1 MSRDPEEVWSPEYDS
16 TWEEEGEEKTRGQRE
31 PGNRRQF
38 NCRNRMRA
46 ARDLQNYRHGYVNDR
61 RYQCYANQPP
71 QASKPNLEFYQGN
84 RRFEPD
90 GLYIMDLLEKWKEKY
105 EILERNHS
113 YIQWLFPLREHG
125 MNSCAKP
132 LTEAE
137 IEEMKGDKRFP
148 GRFLEAYKLMLDF
161 YGIQLKD
168 EKTGEVTLADNCESR
183 FRNLNDHSHNNLRI
197 TRILKCL
204 GELGF
209 EHYQAP
215 LVKFFLEETLCNGR
229 LQNVKRSALDYFM
242 FTVKNKNQRRK
253 LVHFAW
259 KNYNQ
264 DKFIWGPV
272 EKLRTYQPP
281 AENEQGANN
290 KQKEKNNERDEE
302 SQINGQLD
310 SCDVISVEKMLN
322 CSDSDSENVE
332 SHRDSIKPD
341 KKPSKECI
349 PLQESYRKIP
359 GEGSS
364 KSSDAVYNN
373 KSLIPSSSIPSMN
386 GAQHLTE
393 DMDKKSNEEEQ
404 NQVSYE
410 VSPKHD
416 HNVPSAVGQKE
427 EGKEEG
433 HVLEEAVSTN
443 QNDNLQQENTHK
455 DNTPVGT
462 PRKRKRQNGEA
473 VSDGSPPKSND
484 ISGLPK
490 EDGEDDR
497 VDGVNDEVKKL
508 KLSEQPGSER
518 NERMADDLPGSTA
531 GRDPQQPNKGSD
543 INQEGGECSQME
555 DEEAKE
561 ETAKP
566 NEHSSSED
574 NEKDDPSTSS
584 ASEDPK

>member
-1 MSRDPEEVWSPEYDS
+1 MWRPDYDS
-16 TWEEEGEEKTRGQRE
+16 TWEEEGEEKSRGQTE
-31 PGNRRQF
+31 PGNRQKF

-46 ARDLQNYRHGYVNDR
+46 AKDLQNYRHGYVNDR
-61 RYQCYANQPP
+61 RQCYASQPP
-71 QASKPNLEFYQGN
+71 QTSKPNLEFYQDK
-84 RRFEPD
+84 RPFEPD
-90 GLYIMDLLEKWKEKY
+90 GLKIMDLLEAWKEKY
-105 EILERNHS
+105 ETLERNHS

-125 MNSCAKP
+125 MNSYAKP
-132 LTEAE
+132 LTAAE
-137 IEEMKGDKRFP
+137 IEEMKGDKDFP

-168 EKTGEVTLADNCESR
+168 EKTGEVTLAANHESR

-272 EKLRTYQPP
+272 EKLKTYQPP
-281 AENEQGANN
+281 VENEQGTNN
-290 KQKEKNNERDEE
+290 KQKEKNNERGEE
-302 SQINGQLD
+302 SQINGQLG
-310 SCDVISVEKMLN
+310 SCDNISDEEILKYSYV
-322 CSDSDSENVE
+322 DSQNVE
-332 SHRDSIKPD
+332 CHPDSIKPD
-341 KKPSKECI
+341 KKPSEECI
-349 PLQESYRKIP
+349 PLQESPWKFS
-359 GEGSS
+359 GEGPE
-364 KSSDAVYNN
+364 AVYNN
-373 KSLIPSSSIPSMN
+373 KGLFSSSSSSMN
-386 GAQHLTE
+386 GVQHLTE
-393 DMDKKSNEEEQ
+393 DVDKKSIEEEQ
-404 NQVSYE
+404 NQVSYK

-416 HNVPSAVGQKE
+416 HKVPSAVGHQE

-433 HVLEEAVSTN
+433 QVMEEAVSRN

-462 PRKRKRQNGEA
+462 PRKRKRQNGEGI
-473 VSDGSPPKSND
+473 SDGGPPKSND
-484 ISGLPK
+484 SSGLPK
-490 EDGEDDR
+490 EDGQDDR

-508 KLSEQPGSER
+508 KLFEQPGSER

-531 GRDPQQPNKGSD
+531 GRDPPQPNKGSD